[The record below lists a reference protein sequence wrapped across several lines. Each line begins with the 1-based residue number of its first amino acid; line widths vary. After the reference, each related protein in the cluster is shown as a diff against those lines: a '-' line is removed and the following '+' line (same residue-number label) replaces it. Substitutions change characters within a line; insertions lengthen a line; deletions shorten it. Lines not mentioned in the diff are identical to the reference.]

1 MHYTSSTDAGVALA
15 QSLLEALLD
24 SGARV
29 ALTTHYLQLKE
40 LAAGDD
46 RFRVAAMQFVD
57 GRPTYR

>member
-1 MHYTSSTDAGVALA
+1 VALA